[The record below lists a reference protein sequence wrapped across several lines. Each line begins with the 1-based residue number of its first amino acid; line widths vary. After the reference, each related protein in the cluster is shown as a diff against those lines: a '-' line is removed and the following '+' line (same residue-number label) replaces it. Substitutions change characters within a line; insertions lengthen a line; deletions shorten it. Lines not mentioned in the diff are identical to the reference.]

1 MERSIRRQNLGRL
14 LVLSLMIMA
23 LVLAPATTSPGQEV
37 SRLDTVLET
46 GVLKVGTTGDYKPFT
61 YLNKDTGE
69 FEGIDIDMAR
79 SLAAALGIRL
89 EFVQTSWKNIVSD
102 LVEGKYDV
110 AMGGISKR
118 LSRQTDVFFTIP
130 YLETGKAPITLKEN
144 FDRFQTL
151 EQIDQ
156 EGVRVI
162 VNPGGTNEQFARANL
177 KKATIVVH
185 DDNVTIFDQI
195 VQGKADLMMTDAVE
209 TMVQEKL
216 HPELKAV
223 NPDKPFTFTEFGY
236 MLPRGDV
243 IFKEWVDLW
252 LHTVLKTGEYQD
264 YFDKWVR

>member
-1 MERSIRRQNLGRL
+1 MARRMKGNYSNKILIL
-14 LVLSLMIMA
+14 FIVVMA
-23 LVLAPATTSPGQEV
+23 LLLATVTPLIAEET
-37 SRLDTVLET
+37 SRLDTILEK
-46 GVLKVGTTGDYKPFT
+46 GVLRVGTTGDYKPFT
-61 YLNKDTGE
+61 YLDKEKGE
-69 FEGIDIDMAR
+69 FEGIDIDMAK
-79 SLAAALGIRL
+79 SLAAGMGVKL
-89 EFVQTSWKNIVSD
+89 ELVQTTWKNIVSD
-102 LVEGKYDV
+102 LVDGKYDV

-118 LSRQTDVFFTIP
+118 LSRQTNVFFTIP

-144 FDRFQTL
+144 VNKFQTL

-156 EGVRVI
+156 EGVKVV
-162 VNPGGTNEQFARANL
+162 VNPGGTNEKFARDNL

-195 VQGKADLMMTDAVE
+195 VKGNVDLMMTDAVE

-243 IFKEWVDLW
+243 VFKEWIDLW
-252 LHTVLKTGEYQD
+252 LHTAIKTGEYQSI
-264 YFDKWVR
+264 FDKWVK